1 MAASNP
7 FNFPQLDLH
16 RHGALVVDAIE
27 RMRSSGQLIL
37 GEGVIRFEQAFA
49 TWLAQERTPP
59 AVVGVA
65 NGTDAL
71 ELALRGCGVGP
82 GDRVV
87 MPAHTAYATTAAVL
101 RVGAVPLFA
110 DITATAHGIAV
121 DHVRQLLQEPGPR
134 PKALIAVHLYG
145 EACELAELKAL
156 CDEHG
161 LDLIEDCAQACG
173 TLYRGEPV
181 GSWGRFAAFSFY
193 PTKNLAAFG
202 DGGALVVNRPED
214 AEAAQRSRFYGWD
227 GRRQAVQF
235 GVNSRLDELQA
246 WVLLGKLD
254 HLPSQIADRRQVARW
269 YRERLQ
275 HLTSDSVVVPADGPD
290 WEHSYHL
297 YVIQVPSE
305 QRDRLLQEGRS
316 MGLPLAVHYPLAC
329 HQQPHVIEHF
339 GPQAGLPRTETRL
352 GRILSLPLHPYLDE
366 RQIDEVCASFLA
378 LVGRVATGA
387 ELAAAPGTS

>member
-1 MAASNP
+1 MAASDP
-7 FNFPQLDLH
+7 FNFPQQDLH
-16 RHGALVVDAIE
+16 RHGGLVLDAIE
-27 RMRSSGQLIL
+27 LMRSSGQLIL
-37 GEGVIRFEQAFA
+37 GEGVTRFEEAFA
-49 TWLAQERTPP
+49 AWLVLERTPP

-71 ELALRGCGVGP
+71 ELALRGCGIGP

-101 RVGAVPLFA
+101 RVGAVPVFA
-110 DITATAHGIAV
+110 DIAATGHGIAL
-121 DHVRQLLQEPGPR
+121 DHVRQLLQEAGPR
-134 PKALIAVHLYG
+134 PRALIAVHLYG
-145 EACELAELKAL
+145 EACDLTELKAL

-202 DGGALVVNRPED
+202 DGGALVVNRPGD
-214 AEAAQRSRFYGWD
+214 VEAARRSRFYGWD

-254 HLPSQIADRRQVARW
+254 HLRSQIADRRQVAHW

-275 HLTSDSVVVPADGPD
+275 HLAGRGVVLPTDGPD

-297 YVIQVPSE
+297 YVIQVPSD
-305 QRDRLLQEGRS
+305 QRDWLLEQGRS
-316 MGLPLAVHYPLAC
+316 MALPLAVHYPLAC
-329 HQQPHVIEHF
+329 HQQPHVIERF
-339 GPQAGLPRTETRL
+339 GPQAGLPRTEERL

-366 RQIDEVCASFLA
+366 RQIDEVCTSFLD
-378 LVGRVATGA
+378 LVDRLASGA
-387 ELAAAPGTS
+387 ELAAAAGAS

>member
-1 MAASNP
+1 MASGDP
-7 FNFPQLDLH
+7 FNFPQQDLH
-16 RHGALVVDAIE
+16 RHGALVADAIE
-27 RMRSSGQLIL
+27 RMRASGQLIL
-37 GEGVIRFEQAFA
+37 GEGVKRFEEAFA
-49 TWLAQERTPP
+49 AWLVQQRTPP
-59 AVVGVA
+59 TVVGVA

-71 ELALRGCGVGP
+71 ELALRGCGVGS

-87 MPAHTAYATTAAVL
+87 MPSHTAYATTAAVL

-110 DITATAHGIAV
+110 DITATGHGIAV

-134 PKALIAVHLYG
+134 PRALIAVHLYG
-145 EACELAELKAL
+145 ESCDLASLRSL
-156 CDEHG
+156 CDDEG

-181 GSWGRFAAFSFY
+181 GTWGRFAAFSFY

-202 DGGALVVNRPED
+202 DGGALVVNRPGD
-214 AEAAQRSRFYGWD
+214 AEAARRSRFYGWD

-254 HLPSQIADRRQVARW
+254 HLRSQIADRRQVARW

-275 HLTSDSVVVPADGPD
+275 PLADNGVVLPADGPD

-297 YVIQVPSE
+297 HVVQVPSE
-305 QRDRLLQEGRS
+305 QRDLLLEEGRS

-329 HQQPHVIEHF
+329 HQQPYVIDQF
-339 GPQAGLPRTETRL
+339 GPQAELPRTEERL

-366 RQIDEVCASFLA
+366 GQIDDVCTSFLA
-378 LVGRVATGA
+378 LVDRVATGA
-387 ELAAAPGTS
+387 KLAAAPGAS

>member
-1 MAASNP
+1 MAASDP
-7 FNFPQLDLH
+7 FNFPQQDLH
-16 RHGALVVDAIE
+16 RHGGLVLDAIE

-37 GEGVIRFEQAFA
+37 GEGVTRFEEAFA
-49 TWLAQERTPP
+49 AWLVLERTPP

-71 ELALRGCGVGP
+71 ELALRGCGIGP

-101 RVGAVPLFA
+101 RVGAVPVFA
-110 DITATAHGIAV
+110 DIAATGHGIAL
-121 DHVRQLLQEPGPR
+121 DHVRQLLQEAGPR
-134 PKALIAVHLYG
+134 PRALIAVHLYG
-145 EACELAELKAL
+145 EACDLTELKAL

-202 DGGALVVNRPED
+202 DGGALVVNRPGD
-214 AEAAQRSRFYGWD
+214 VEAARRSRFYGWD

-254 HLPSQIADRRQVARW
+254 HLRSQIADRRQVAHW

-275 HLTSDSVVVPADGPD
+275 HLAGRGVVLPTDGPD

-297 YVIQVPSE
+297 YVIQVPSD
-305 QRDRLLQEGRS
+305 QRDWLLEQGRS
-316 MGLPLAVHYPLAC
+316 KGLPLAVHYPLAC
-329 HQQPHVIEHF
+329 HQQPHVIERF
-339 GPQAGLPRTETRL
+339 GPQAGLPRIEERL
-352 GRILSLPLHPYLDE
+352 GRILSLPLHPYLNE

-378 LVGRVATGA
+378 LVGRVVTDA
-387 ELAAAPGTS
+387 ELAAAPGAS

>member
-1 MAASNP
+1 MAASDP
-7 FNFPQLDLH
+7 FNFPQQDLH
-16 RHGALVVDAIE
+16 RHGGLVLDAIE

-37 GEGVIRFEQAFA
+37 GEGVTRFEEAFA
-49 TWLAQERTPP
+49 AWLVLERTPP

-71 ELALRGCGVGP
+71 ELALRGCGIGP

-110 DITATAHGIAV
+110 DIAATGHGIAL
-121 DHVRQLLQEPGPR
+121 DHVRQLLQEAGPR
-134 PKALIAVHLYG
+134 PRALIAVHLYG
-145 EACELAELKAL
+145 EACDLTELKAL

-202 DGGALVVNRPED
+202 DGGALVVNRPGD
-214 AEAAQRSRFYGWD
+214 VEAARRSRFYGWD

-254 HLPSQIADRRQVARW
+254 HLRSQIADRRQVAHW

-275 HLTSDSVVVPADGPD
+275 HLAGRGVVLPTDGPD

-297 YVIQVPSE
+297 YVIQVPSD
-305 QRDRLLQEGRS
+305 QRDWLLEQGRS
-316 MGLPLAVHYPLAC
+316 KGLPLAVHYPLAC
-329 HQQPHVIEHF
+329 HQQPHVIERF
-339 GPQAGLPRTETRL
+339 GPQAGLPRIEERL
-352 GRILSLPLHPYLDE
+352 GRILSLPLHPYLNE

-378 LVGRVATGA
+378 LVGRVVTDA
-387 ELAAAPGTS
+387 ELAAAPGAS

>member
-1 MAASNP
+1 MAASDP

-49 TWLAQERTPP
+49 TWLVQKRTPP

-121 DHVRQLLQEPGPR
+121 NHVRQLLQEPGPR

-145 EACELAELKAL
+145 EACELTELKAL

-202 DGGALVVNRPED
+202 DGGALVVNRPGD
-214 AEAAQRSRFYGWD
+214 AEAARRSRFYGWD

-254 HLPSQIADRRQVARW
+254 HLRRQIADRRQVARW

-275 HLTSDSVVVPADGPD
+275 HLTSDGVVLPADGPD

-305 QRDRLLQEGRS
+305 QRDQLLQEGRS

-329 HQQPHVIEHF
+329 HQQPHVIERF
-339 GPQAGLPRTETRL
+339 GPQAGLPRTEEQL

-378 LVGRVATGA
+378 LVGRVATGT
-387 ELAAAPGTS
+387 ELAAAPGAS

>member
-1 MAASNP
+1 MAASDP
-7 FNFPQLDLH
+7 FNFPQQDLH
-16 RHGALVVDAIE
+16 RHGGLVLDAIE

-37 GEGVIRFEQAFA
+37 GEGVTRFEEAFA
-49 TWLAQERTPP
+49 AWLVLERTPP

-71 ELALRGCGVGP
+71 ELALRGCGIGP

-110 DITATAHGIAV
+110 DIAATGHGIAV
-121 DHVRQLLQEPGPR
+121 DHVRQLLQEAGPR
-134 PKALIAVHLYG
+134 PRALIAVHLYG
-145 EACELAELKAL
+145 EACDLTELKAL

-181 GSWGRFAAFSFY
+181 GSWGRFSAFSFY

-202 DGGALVVNRPED
+202 DGGALVVNRPGD
-214 AEAAQRSRFYGWD
+214 VEAARRSRFYGWD

-254 HLPSQIADRRQVARW
+254 HLRSQIADRRQVAHW

-275 HLTSDSVVVPADGPD
+275 HLAGRGVVLPADGPD

-297 YVIQVPSE
+297 YVIQVPSD
-305 QRDRLLQEGRS
+305 QRDRLLEQGRS

-329 HQQPHVIEHF
+329 HQQPHVNERF
-339 GPQAGLPRTETRL
+339 GPQAKLPRTEERL

-366 RQIDEVCASFLA
+366 RQIDEVCTSFLA
-378 LVGRVATGA
+378 LVARVAGGA
-387 ELAAAPGTS
+387 ELAAAAGAS

>member
-1 MAASNP
+1 MAASDP
-7 FNFPQLDLH
+7 FNFPQQDLH
-16 RHGALVVDAIE
+16 RHGGMVLDAIE

-37 GEGVIRFEQAFA
+37 GEGVTRFEEAFA
-49 TWLAQERTPP
+49 AWLVLERTPP

-71 ELALRGCGVGP
+71 ELALRGCGIGP

-110 DITATAHGIAV
+110 DIAATGHGIAL
-121 DHVRQLLQEPGPR
+121 DHVRQLLQEAGPR
-134 PKALIAVHLYG
+134 PRALIAVHLYG
-145 EACELAELKAL
+145 EACDLRELKAL

-202 DGGALVVNRPED
+202 DGGALVVNRPGD
-214 AEAAQRSRFYGWD
+214 VEAARRSRFYGWD

-254 HLPSQIADRRQVARW
+254 HLRSQIADRRQVAHW

-275 HLTSDSVVVPADGPD
+275 HLAGRGVVLPTDGPD

-297 YVIQVPSE
+297 YVIQVPSD
-305 QRDRLLQEGRS
+305 QRDWLLEQGRS
-316 MGLPLAVHYPLAC
+316 KGLPLAVHYPLAC
-329 HQQPHVIEHF
+329 HQQPHVNERF
-339 GPQAGLPRTETRL
+339 GPQARLPRTEERL

-366 RQIDEVCASFLA
+366 RQIDEVCTSFLA
-378 LVGRVATGA
+378 LVDRLASGA
-387 ELAAAPGTS
+387 ELAAVAGAS